1 MNSASVTTALRVL
14 AQTVASEEHAYASV
28 FTELANLLLERTT
41 LYVAGRPYRFTE
53 LELYYRSDAHDDPF
67 THGDPL
73 QKQLGYW
80 YFHRS
85 GGTYRS
91 GTYKGLDITF
101 GDGAAFGGVLIRGL
115 ECLDDAALID
125 GPCVVVDHLLEVTG
139 VRSIDALVRSLDGTI
154 ENTGRSPL
162 YVELASGPRRAVYAT
177 PRVGLS
183 LKKENTERRHR
194 FIARPYRFLSEPAR
208 IKKGKPHLITSLAR
222 QHRAPAE
229 IASLTGT
236 RLSVVE
242 RYLHAFDS
250 GRRRSIAE
258 FCGDLSTSEL
268 CALFGACAERDEA

>member
-1 MNSASVTTALRVL
+1 MTAALREL
-14 AQTVASEEHAYASV
+14 ARSIEERTHASV
-28 FTELANLLLERTT
+28 FAELASLLLERTT
-41 LYVAGRPYRFTE
+41 LYVAERPYRFTE

-115 ECLDDAALID
+115 ERLDDAALLD
-125 GPCVVVDHLLEVTG
+125 GPCVVVDHLLEVAG
-139 VRSIDALVRSLDGTI
+139 VRSIDELVQRFDGTI
-154 ENTGRSPL
+154 ENAGRSPL
-162 YVELASGPRRAVYAT
+162 YIELTGGAQRAVYAT
-177 PRVGLS
+177 PRIGLS

-208 IKKGKPHLITSLAR
+208 IKKGKPHLITSLA
-222 QHRAPAE
+222 HRPAAE

-242 RYLHAFDS
+242 KYLRAFDA
-250 GRRRSIAE
+250 GRSRSIAE

-268 CALFGACAERDEA
+268 CALFGAATGPR